1 MLLIIYI
8 CVFIYYVC
16 PMFFRFGIHYLCY
29 MLYLTH
35 CTHAAEVQERWENTT
50 MFLTIVFGTGFLSSS
65 PDSLSSSHMIVL
77 SPILYLFYIHDIFN
91 FTSQEQ
97 SPAAMI
103 ETKSLYIQT
112 LKLLLTHLL
121 LNIRM
126 EQYCMFSEWKSM
138 NWE

>member
-1 MLLIIYI
+1 MYAPCFFVLVFII
-8 CVFIYYVC
+8 CVIC
-16 PMFFRFGIHYLCY
+16 CIS
-29 MLYLTH
+29 LTDH

-77 SPILYLFYIHDIFN
+77 SPVLYLFYIHDIFN

>member
-1 MLLIIYI
+1 MLLIIY
-8 CVFIYYVC
+8 IYYVC

-65 PDSLSSSHMIVL
+65 PDSLSSIVL
-77 SPILYLFYIHDIFN
+77 SPVLYLFYIHVIFN